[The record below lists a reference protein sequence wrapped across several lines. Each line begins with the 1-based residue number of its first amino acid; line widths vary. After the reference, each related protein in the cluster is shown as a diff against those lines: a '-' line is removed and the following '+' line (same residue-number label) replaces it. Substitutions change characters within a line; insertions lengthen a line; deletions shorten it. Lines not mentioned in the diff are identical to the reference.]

1 MNLPTEAAAS
11 TPGGAIPDPRT
22 SRNNGG
28 PLKPITMAA
37 IAKAAGV
44 SQGAIS
50 SLLNDRD
57 YGIRVSDRT
66 RDKVFKVCRE
76 LGYMPNDLRA
86 VVRMYPEQGDTCLLL
101 PARAPGGLA
110 HPFVS
115 RIAAGILSAAAP
127 RANLAIAHYDES
139 RDYSPDSD
147 TLPQPISNGTA
158 SKFLCLGSAN
168 PSLCRI
174 AARRGYPF
182 ILLGHEAPLA
192 GATSIVP
199 DYAEAARLAL
209 GHLVK
214 LGHKNIAIVGGP
226 FGSPEPR
233 LAELNRAIGV
243 AAQELGLYI
252 EAQNIFQ
259 GDLSFN
265 AGIAALDSLLS
276 RSPAPTAAFCLSEQS
291 ACGVLA
297 GAHTKGISVP
307 GQLSVIALADHTQSP
322 PSCIGITTVALPVEE
337 MAATAAQE
345 AARQIR
351 AGIPFDA
358 QRILL
363 PVKFCER
370 ETCSPA
376 KK

>member
-11 TPGGAIPDPRT
+11 TPGGAIPDPRA
-22 SRNNGG
+22 SKNNGG

-57 YGIRVSDRT
+57 YGIRVSDKT

-115 RIAAGILSAAAP
+115 RLAAGILSACS
-127 RANLAIAHYDES
+127 RANLAIAHYDET
-139 RDYSPDSD
+139 REYSADSE
-147 TLPQPISNGTA
+147 TLPQPILNGTA
-158 SKFLCLGSAN
+158 SKFLCVGAAN

-182 ILLGHEAPLA
+182 VLLGHEAHIA
-192 GATSIVP
+192 GATSVLP
-199 DYAEAARLAL
+199 DYVGAARLAL

-214 LGHKNIAIVGGP
+214 HGHRNIAIVGGP

-243 AAQELGLYI
+243 VAQELNLHI
-252 EAQNIFQ
+252 EPQNIFQ
-259 GDLSFN
+259 GDLSFT
-265 AGIAALDSLLS
+265 AGAAACDALLS
-276 RSPAPTAAFCLSEQS
+276 RSPAPTAAFCLSEQA

-297 GAHTKGISVP
+297 RAHAKGVAVP
-307 GQLSVIALADHTQSP
+307 GKLSVIAFADHHEVP
-322 PSCIGITTVALPVEE
+322 PACIAITTVALPVEE
-337 MAATAAQE
+337 MAATATQE

-358 QRILL
+358 QKFLL
-363 PVKFCER
+363 SVKLHER
-370 ETCSPA
+370 DTCGPA